1 MTTTPDHRTDIEQDL
16 TRRLA
21 ELARTFI
28 ADLTA
33 QGHLTRTPHQHQPTP
48 PATPRTPN
56 HAEADLNTAEALT
69 PLPAQAEPHR
79 TSDDLIRPPRT
90 LADLH
95 ALHPDPPQTLADLLA
110 AHLTT
115 NGTEQT
121 PTDPPDR
128 IPAPTAPPDNRQA
141 FFAPHA
147 PQPEPVGADHTP
159 AGISAATPM
168 LRGAI
173 TLPRTDHHTPRW
185 ASTTTPTEAH
195 TPDES
200 GSSDGT
206 PSDTHTPDRSL
217 TAHTTDPDPGR
228 THHTAAT
235 AIRLHAGHAH
245 RLELAHITPHHDHIT
260 VHINAA
266 TLNDWEYWLTAINA
280 LDTAT
285 HRIGTT
291 QTATGHINNTPIHL
305 TAHHVPHLLDQ
316 ATHNAKDPYYH
327 HGRIYD
333 LTHPHTDRHG
343 QTWHYTGQRQSDNT
357 PLLAL
362 PGTNHPPY
370 PLTTITA
377 TNGPLTPTRTS
388 PDNTDT

>member
-1 MTTTPDHRTDIEQDL
+1 MTTAPDHHTDIEQDL

-21 ELARTFI
+21 ELARAFI
-28 ADLTA
+28 ADLSA
-33 QGHLTRTPHQHQPTP
+33 RGHLTHTPHQHQATPPPTP
-48 PATPRTPN
+48 QAPSPVETN
-56 HAEADLNTAEALT
+56 LNTAEALT
-69 PLPAQAEPHR
+69 PRPEQPGPQHAPHAQ
-79 TSDDLIRPPRT
+79 TRPPQT

-115 NGTEQT
+115 NGAQHTPSDPPDRIPT
-121 PTDPPDR
+121 PTDPPD
-128 IPAPTAPPDNRQA
+128 NRQA
-141 FFAPHA
+141 VTTLLA
-147 PQPEPVGADHTP
+147 PQHVLLGTDRTPVSIPTP
-159 AGISAATPM
+159 SPM

-173 TLPRTDHHTPRW
+173 TLPRTTHRTPRW
-185 ASTTTPTEAH
+185 ARTTTPGEAH
-195 TPDES
+195 TPDEA
-200 GSSDGT
+200 GSPDGA
-206 PSDTHTPDRSL
+206 PSDTRTPDR
-217 TAHTTDPDPGR
+217 AHTTDPDPDR
-228 THHTAAT
+228 ARHTAAT
-235 AIRLHAGHAH
+235 ARHLHTNHAH

-280 LDTAT
+280 LDTPT

-291 QTATGHINNTPIHL
+291 QTTTGHINDTPIHL

-316 ATHNAKDPYYH
+316 ATQDAKDPYYH

-333 LTHPHTDRHG
+333 LAQPHIDRHG
-343 QTWHYTGQRQSDNT
+343 QTWHYTGQRQSDST

-370 PLTTITA
+370 PLTAITT
-377 TNGPLTPTRTS
+377 TNGPLTPTHTTS
-388 PDNTDT
+388 DDGNA